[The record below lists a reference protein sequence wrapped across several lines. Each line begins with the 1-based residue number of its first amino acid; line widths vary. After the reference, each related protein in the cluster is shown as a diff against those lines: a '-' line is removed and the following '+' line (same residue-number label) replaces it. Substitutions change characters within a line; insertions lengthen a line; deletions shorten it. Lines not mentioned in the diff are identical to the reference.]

1 MLKHL
6 DYWILTQVALELVLV
21 VLVIVFLAK
30 IKILRRLMTAGAMA
44 EQGKAPQP
52 TTVEED
58 KRGGAEG
65 VNLENMLSQLAQR
78 SSVLQHQLDQLES
91 RIGQNGSVSSVGESG
106 ASLRSRV
113 EHLFRHGLSPE
124 EIARRLGLNLAEVK
138 VALDLARA
146 GARS

>member
-6 DYWILTQVALELVLV
+6 DYWILVQAALELVLV
-21 VLVIVFLAK
+21 VLVVVFLAK
-30 IKILRRLMTAGAMA
+30 IKTLRRLMTAGAMP
-44 EQGKAPQP
+44 EQGPTSQP
-52 TTVEED
+52 IRDEGE
-58 KRGGAEG
+58 KRGGAG
-65 VNLENMLSQLAQR
+65 GLNLENMLSQLAQR

-91 RIGQNGSVSSVGESG
+91 RIGQNGSVSSVEESG